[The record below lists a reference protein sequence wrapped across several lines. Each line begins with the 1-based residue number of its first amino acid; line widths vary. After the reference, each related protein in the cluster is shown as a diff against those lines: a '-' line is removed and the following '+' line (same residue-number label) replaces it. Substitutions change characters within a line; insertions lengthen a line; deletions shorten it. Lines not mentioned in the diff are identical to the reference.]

1 MLTQINATMSEP
13 EKIITELETGFPA
26 LSGVAFSN
34 ARNETLASGQSV
46 LLSENGVIYEVFP
59 DGSRIERKRIE
70 PPTFIPTGTKVVID
84 VVPRNS

>member
-1 MLTQINATMSEP
+1 MSEA

-26 LSGVAFSN
+26 LSGVAFAM

-46 LLSENGVIYEVFP
+46 LHSENGVVYEVFP

-70 PPTFIPTGTKVVID
+70 PPTPIPSGTKVVI
-84 VVPRNS
+84 R

>member
-1 MLTQINATMSEP
+1 MMTRSETTMSDP
-13 EKIITELETGFPA
+13 EKIITELEKGFPA
-26 LSGVAFSN
+26 LSGVAFTK

-70 PPTFIPTGTKVVID
+70 PPTFIPTGTKAVI
-84 VVPRNS
+84 R